1 MHKRRGISNDT
12 HNTRRGYLATNIPCF
27 LQYFSK
33 IRIGLNTSNNNCLST
48 IEEGIQPKEN

>member
-27 LQYFSK
+27 LQHFSK
-33 IRIGLNTSNNNCLST
+33 IRIGLNTSNNNRLGT